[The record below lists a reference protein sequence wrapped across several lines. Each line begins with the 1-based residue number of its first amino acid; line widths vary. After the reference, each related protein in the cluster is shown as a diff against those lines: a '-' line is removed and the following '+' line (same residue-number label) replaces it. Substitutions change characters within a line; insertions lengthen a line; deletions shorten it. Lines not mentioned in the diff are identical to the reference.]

1 MLLSASRQY
10 SEYLGYSFFIIET
23 SQPVSNIYSS
33 QVFKIILNQF
43 LLDMCCSLLRN
54 PTPILF
60 ILRPIIDP
68 TWSLFCNTVTYNFLT
83 MDPPILNILLPE
95 FSYLNNL
102 GNVRPH
108 SNNYR
113 KCKPVMVSQVMKM

>member
-1 MLLSASRQY
+1 MLFASQKPYPSIVYYTANNR
-10 SEYLGYSFFIIET
+10 
-23 SQPVSNIYSS
+23 
-33 QVFKIILNQF
+33 
-43 LLDMCCSLLRN
+43 
-54 PTPILF
+54 PILV
-60 ILRPIIDP
+60 I
-68 TWSLFCNTVTYNFLT
+68 FCNTVTYNFLT

-108 SNNYR
+108 SGNYR